1 MKKQPEV
8 ALLIETSN
16 AYARELLHGI
26 RSYWREHRSWTIYLP
41 ENARGQPPPAWLKN
55 WKGDGIIARIENKR
69 IADAVLKTKLPAV
82 DVSAARL
89 ATGLPWVET
98 DDDAIARLAA
108 GHFLERGFRH
118 FAYYS
123 DERFNWSKWRR
134 DSFVKYLS
142 AAGHRCAVFTRPASA
157 TPNWKKEN
165 QALAEWISKL
175 PKPAGIL
182 ASYDNRALQLLET
195 CRQLE
200 IAVPDEIAVL
210 GVNNDELLCDLG
222 DPPLSS
228 VIPNA
233 RRAGYEAAVLLD
245 KMMRGQTIAPEAHLF
260 EPIGIA
266 TRQSTD
272 VLAVTDSHISIAVRY
287 IREHACKGIQIED
300 VLRQVPLSRRIFEKR
315 FHKAIGRTPHEQIQ
329 SVKINRVKALLTE
342 TDLPLARIAERAG
355 FAHVEYMSVAFKKV
369 VGMPPR
375 DYREKNSGTH
385 EEA

>member
-1 MKKQPEV
+1 
-8 ALLIETSN
+8 
-16 AYARELLHGI
+16 
-26 RSYWREHRSWTIYLP
+26 
-41 ENARGQPPPAWLKN
+41 
-55 WKGDGIIARIENKR
+55 
-69 IADAVLKTKLPAV
+69 
-82 DVSAARL
+82 
-89 ATGLPWVET
+89 LPWVET
-98 DDDAIARLAA
+98 NDDAIARLAA
-108 GHFLERGFRH
+108 EHFLERGFRY

-142 AAGHRCAVFTRPASA
+142 AAGHRCAVFTRPASSA
-157 TPNWKKEN
+157 PNWKQEN
-165 QALAEWISKL
+165 QALAKWISKL

-245 KMMRGQTIAPEAHLF
+245 KMMRGQTVAPEAHLF
-260 EPIGIA
+260 EPLGIA

-272 VLAVTDSHISIAVRY
+272 VLAVTDSHISSAVRY
-287 IREHACKGIQIED
+287 IRERACKGIQIED
-300 VLRQVPLSRRIFEKR
+300 VLRQVPLSRRVFEKR

-355 FAHVEYMSVAFKKV
+355 FAHVEYMSVAFKKT

-375 DYREKNSGTH
+375 DYREKNSGP
-385 EEA
+385 A

>member
-16 AYARELLHGI
+16 SYARELLHGI

-41 ENARGQPPPAWLKN
+41 EQARGQTPPAWLKN
-55 WKGDGIIARIENKR
+55 WQGDGVIARIENEQ
-69 IADAVLKTKLPAV
+69 IARVVLKTGLPAV

-89 ATGLPWVET
+89 APTLPWVET
-98 DDDAIARLAA
+98 DDDSIARLAV

-118 FAYYS
+118 FGYYH

-134 DSFVKYLS
+134 DCFAKYVA
-142 AAGHRCAVFTRPASA
+142 AAGHPCAVFTRPAA
-157 TPNWKKEN
+157 AGPNWKQEN
-165 QALAEWISKL
+165 PALADWLAGL

-182 ASYDNRALQLLET
+182 ASYDDGALQLLEA
-195 CRQLE
+195 CRQFE

-210 GVNNDELLCDLG
+210 GVNNDELLCDLA

-245 KMMRGQTIAPEAHLF
+245 RMMRGQTVASEAHLF
-260 EPIGIA
+260 EPLGIA

-272 VLAVTDSHISIAVRY
+272 VLAISDPHISTAVRY
-287 IREHACKGIQIED
+287 IREHACAGIQIED

-329 SVKINRVKALLTE
+329 FLKINRVKALLAE

-355 FAHVEYMSVAFKKV
+355 FAHVEYMSAVFKKAA
-369 VGMPPR
+369 GLPPR
-375 DYREKNSGTH
+375 EFRARNSGRNSH
-385 EEA
+385 